1 VSKNAQPRVV
11 VVGAGVIGLTSA
23 VRLAEA
29 GHRVQ
34 VVARETL
41 SGTRS
46 ANAGAIWGPYV
57 INDSRVVRWSLCS
70 YEEFSVLEQDQRSG
84 VSMLPGAEASMAP
97 AEPPPWVPG
106 LQDFR
111 LVGAAELPAGYVA
124 GWHYLA
130 PAIDMPAFL
139 EYLTDS
145 LSRLGV
151 GIEVLRSPLRTMD
164 ELASLSPVVVNCTGY
179 GAKSLVP
186 DDELYPVRGQLLE
199 TENPGI
205 ADTWFSDY
213 PESQTPTY
221 FIAHRGHV
229 IMGGTIDPHAT
240 DLTPDLGVAEK
251 LRERCAVAEPKLR
264 TAAFRRHRVDLRP
277 SRPSVRL
284 ERVVH
289 GGTTVVHNYGHG
301 GSGVTLSWGCADDV
315 VEVLG

>member
-1 VSKNAQPRVV
+1 VHKNAQPHVV

-29 GHRVQ
+29 GHHVR

-57 INDSRVVRWSLCS
+57 INDSRVLRWSLRS
-70 YEEFSVLEQDQRSG
+70 YEEFAILEEDQRSG
-84 VSMLPGAEASMAP
+84 VSMLPGVEAGLAP
-97 AEPPPWVPG
+97 AEPPAWVPG
-106 LQDFR
+106 LREFR
-111 LVGAAELPAGYVA
+111 LVGAAELPDGYVA

-139 EYLTDS
+139 AFLTQR
-145 LSRLGV
+145 LSELGV
-151 GIEVLRSPLRTMD
+151 PVDVVGSPFRSMD
-164 ELASLSPVVVNCTGY
+164 ELAALSSVVVNCTGY
-179 GAKSLVP
+179 GARELVP
-186 DDELYPVRGQLLE
+186 DPELYPVRGQLLE

-205 ADTWFSDY
+205 ADSWFSDY

-229 IMGGTIDPHAT
+229 IMGGTIEPHAT
-240 DLTPDLGVAEK
+240 DLTPDLGIAEK
-251 LRERCAVAEPKLR
+251 LRTRCAVAEPKLR

-277 SRPSVRL
+277 SRPTVRL
-284 ERVVH
+284 ERAVH
-289 GGTTVVHNYGHG
+289 RGTTVVHNYGHG
-301 GSGVTLSWGCADDV
+301 GSGVTLSWGCAEDV
-315 VEVLG
+315 VQLLG